1 MSIDPV
7 GAGLVPALR
16 RGGHERRPYTPWQ
29 PSSRHR
35 TQIMTR
41 ALLSSTLALAL
52 LAPSAGWAAPKP
64 AAAPK
69 IELYAYELQHQRA
82 DEAFV
87 VIQPLLSP
95 QGTIELRP
103 RDNTLVIRDTRP
115 ALDRLTAAL
124 KAFDHPARQLEIEVT
139 MVQATRA
146 SFSPLLADQA
156 LSPSLAARLKLML
169 PFSNYRVLASTVLH
183 TREGEDV
190 TYEIGEG
197 FEVRFRSGVVR
208 PMAGAAAFGGG
219 EGAQGQSLK
228 LTGFRLS
235 RQSGG
240 TSKSLLSTSMT
251 LLLDKP
257 LALTLAGSEA
267 SSTALVVVLQP
278 RLDGNGSR

>member
-1 MSIDPV
+1 MSD
-7 GAGLVPALR
+7 R
-16 RGGHERRPYTPWQ
+16 RRTPTRSTTRRA
-29 PSSRHR
+29 S
-35 TQIMTR
+35 
-41 ALLSSTLALAL
+41 LALAL
-52 LAPSAGWAAPKP
+52 ALALQAAAVWGAPKP
-64 AAAPK
+64 PAAAK

-103 RDNTLVIRDTRP
+103 RDNTLVIRDTRA
-115 ALDRLTAAL
+115 ALDKLVTAL
-124 KAFDHPARQLEIEVT
+124 KAFDHPARRLEIEVT

-146 SFSPLLADQA
+146 TFSPLLADQA

-183 TREGEDV
+183 TREGEEV

-197 FEVRFRSGVVR
+197 FAVRFRSGVVR
-208 PMAGAAAFGGG
+208 PMTGAAAFGGG
-219 EGAQGQSLK
+219 EGTEGQSLK

-235 RQSGG
+235 RRNGDA
-240 TSKSLLSTSMT
+240 SKSLLSTSMT